1 MNEYIKGNVKKIIY
15 QNSENGYKIGVFKV
29 KEASSK
35 FEQLTNISVSFTGYF
50 HELNEIDTYNFYGN
64 IVNHPKYGEQF
75 NVELYDRAMPEE
87 KDSIV
92 EFLSSGTFKGIGE
105 KTAEKIVSFLGDEAL
120 KTIIENPNNLLLIPG
135 ITKKQIDVL
144 HNTLVIYESSYN
156 TILKLNEMGFITR
169 DSMLVYNKYKGNTT
183 NILETNLYKLIEDIK
198 DITFKKIDSI
208 ALKQDYD
215 RCDKRRVKASII
227 YAMEELCN
235 LLGHTYLTID
245 EIYKYTIMYLG
256 NNLKEEEFIES
267 LNELILDIKVIK
279 EEEKYYLR
287 SMWEAEDMIVKRIKF
302 LTLKDD
308 LEVKNLDKYIQEI
321 ESDKNITYN
330 EEQLSA
336 IKNSLIKNFLII
348 TGGPGTGKTTIVSSI
363 IDLYK
368 KANKLT
374 YESLLDEVMLL
385 APTGRA
391 SKRLTE
397 KTNLPASTIHSFLK
411 WNKDLDKF
419 AINEYNKS
427 DVKLV
432 IIDEASMVDVPL
444 FHSLLKGLRPDTKII
459 MVGDYNQLPSVG
471 PGQLLKDLIES
482 DLLNVINLKLLYRQG
497 HDSNIITLAHDINN
511 GNLDESVFT
520 SGDDL
525 EFIETEE
532 SVLKE
537 LGNIC
542 KKYKKEDYSDF
553 QILVPMYKGIN
564 GIDNLNK
571 YLQEIFNPK
580 TKSKKEI
587 IVGDTVYRE
596 NDKILQLVN
605 MPEER
610 IFNGDIG
617 IISRIDKKEI
627 VIDFDTNQVK
637 FTASNFNKFKHGYAI
652 SIHKSQGSE
661 FDTVIIP
668 VVKGYN
674 KMLYRKLYYTAVTR
688 TKNKLFVLGDINAL
702 KYASN
707 NNSQDIR
714 KTAIKEKIIRK
725 FGIN

>member
-1 MNEYIKGNVKKIIY
+1 MNDYIKGNVKKIIY
-15 QNSENGYKIGVFKV
+15 QNDNGYTVGVFKV
-29 KEASSK
+29 KESSSK
-35 FEQLTNISVSFTGYF
+35 YEHLVNISVSFTGYF

-105 KTAEKIVSFLGDEAL
+105 KTAEKIVSFLGKDAL
-120 KTIIENPNNLLLIPG
+120 KIIIDNPNNLLLIPG

-144 HNTLVIYESSYN
+144 HNTLVQYEASYN
-156 TILKLNEMGFITR
+156 TILKLNEMGFVTR
-169 DSMLVYNKYKGNTT
+169 DSMLVYNKYKANTT
-183 NILETNLYKLIEDIK
+183 NILEENLYRLIEDIK
-198 DITFKKIDSI
+198 EITFKKIDNI
-208 ALKQDYD
+208 ALKQNYE
-215 RCDKRRVKASII
+215 RTDKRRVKASII
-227 YAMEELCN
+227 YTMEELCN
-235 LLGHTYLTID
+235 VLGHSYLTIE
-245 EIYKYTIMYLG
+245 EIYKYTIVFLG
-256 NNLKEEEFIES
+256 NNIKEEEFIEC
-267 LNELILDIKVIK
+267 LNGLILDIKVIK
-279 EEEKYYLR
+279 EEEKYFLR
-287 SMWEAEDMIVKRIKF
+287 SMWEAEDNIVKRIKY
-302 LTLKDD
+302 LSQKED
-308 LEVKNLDKYIQEI
+308 LEIKNIDKYIKEI
-321 ESDKNITYN
+321 ENEKDIVYN
-330 EEQLSA
+330 EEQLLA
-336 IKNSLIKNFLII
+336 IKNSIIKNFLII

-368 KANKLT
+368 KVNKLT
-374 YESLLDEVMLL
+374 YEGLVDEVMLL

-397 KTNLPASTIHSFLK
+397 KTLLPASTIHSFLK

-419 AINEYNKS
+419 AVNEYNKS

-432 IIDEASMVDVPL
+432 IIDESSMVDVPL
-444 FHSLLKGLRPDTKII
+444 FHSLLKGLRLDTKII

-482 DLLNVINLKLLYRQG
+482 DILNVISLKMLYRQG
-497 HDSNIITLAHDINN
+497 NDSNIITLAHDINN
-511 GNLDESVFT
+511 GIVEENIFNI
-520 SGDDL
+520 GKDL
-525 EFIETEE
+525 EFIKTD
-532 SVLKE
+532 SSTLNDI
-537 LGNIC
+537 GRIC
-542 KKYKKEDYSDF
+542 KEYNKIDYRDF

-571 YLQEIFNPK
+571 YLQDIFNPK
-580 TKSKKEI
+580 SKNRKELV
-587 IVGDTVYRE
+587 VGDVTYRE

-627 VIDFDTNQVK
+627 IIDFDTNQVK

-661 FDTVIIP
+661 FDTVVIP
-668 VVKGYN
+668 VVAGYN

-688 TKNKLFVLGDINAL
+688 AKKKLIILGDINAL
-702 KYASN
+702 KHAST
-707 NNSQDIR
+707 NNSQDVR
-714 KTAIKEKIIRK
+714 KTTIKDKIIRK
-725 FGIN
+725 MSIN

>member
-1 MNEYIKGNVKKIIY
+1 MNDYIKGNVKKIIY
-15 QNSENGYKIGVFKV
+15 QNDNGYTVGVFKV
-29 KEASSK
+29 KEASAK
-35 FEQLTNISVSFTGYF
+35 YETFTNISISFTGYF

-75 NVELYDRAMPEE
+75 NVELYDKTMPEE

-92 EFLSSGTFKGIGE
+92 DFLSSGTFKGIGE
-105 KTAEKIVSFLGDEAL
+105 KTAEKVVSFLGDNAL
-120 KTIIENPNNLLLIPG
+120 KIIIENPNNLLLIPG

-144 HNTLVIYESSYN
+144 HNTLVQYEASYN

-169 DSMLVYNKYKGNTT
+169 DSMLVYNKYKGNTI
-183 NILETNLYKLIEDIK
+183 NVLEENLYKLIDDIK
-198 DITFKKIDSI
+198 EITFKKIDSI
-208 ALKQDYD
+208 ALKQEYE
-215 RCDKRRVKASII
+215 RNDKRRIKASII

-235 LLGHTYLTID
+235 ALGHSYLNIE
-245 EIYKYTIMYLG
+245 EIYKYTIVFLG
-256 NNLKEEEFIES
+256 NNIKEEEFIEA
-267 LNELILDIKVIK
+267 LNSLILDIRVIK
-279 EEEKYYLR
+279 EDDKYFLR
-287 SMWEAEDMIVKRIKF
+287 SMWEAEDNIIKRIKY
-302 LTLKDD
+302 LANKDD
-308 LEVKNLDKYIQEI
+308 IEIKNVDKYIKEI
-321 ESDKNITYN
+321 EIDKNILYN

-336 IKNSLIKNFLII
+336 IKNSILKNFLII

-368 KANKLT
+368 KVNKLT
-374 YESLLDEVMLL
+374 YESLIDEIMLL

-397 KTNLPASTIHSFLK
+397 KTLLPASTIHSFLK

-419 AINEYNKS
+419 AVNEYNKS

-444 FHSLLKGLRPDTKII
+444 FNSLLKGLRLDTRII

-482 DLLNVINLKLLYRQG
+482 EQLNVINLKMLYRQG
-497 HDSNIITLAHDINN
+497 NDSNIITLAHDINN
-511 GNLDESVFT
+511 GVIDDFVLNNGT
-520 SGDDL
+520 DL
-525 EFIETEE
+525 EFISTPNN
-532 SVLKE
+532 VLSKIGE
-537 LGNIC
+537 IC
-542 KKYKKEDYSDF
+542 QEYSKYDYREF

-580 TKSKKEI
+580 SKSKKEI
-587 IVGDTVYRE
+587 LVGDVIYRE
-596 NDKILQLVN
+596 HDKVLQLVN

-610 IFNGDIG
+610 IYNGDIG

-637 FTASNFNKFKHGYAI
+637 FTSSNFNKFKHGYAI

-668 VVKGYN
+668 VVQGYN

-688 TKNKLFVLGDINAL
+688 TKKKLILLGEKEAL
-702 KYASN
+702 KYASAN
-707 NNSQDIR
+707 NLQDVR
-714 KTAIKEKIIRK
+714 KTTIKEKLIRK
-725 FGIN
+725 MSIN

>member
-15 QNSENGYKIGVFKV
+15 QNSENGYKVGLFKV
-29 KEASSK
+29 KEASK
-35 FEQLTNISVSFTGYF
+35 MFEHFTNISISFTGYF

-75 NVELYDRAMPEE
+75 NVELYDRAIPEE
-87 KDSIV
+87 KDKVV

-105 KTAEKIVSFLGDEAL
+105 KTAEKIVSILGQDAL
-120 KTIIENPNNLLLIPG
+120 KTIIETPNNLLLIPG
-135 ITKKQIDVL
+135 ITKKQIETL
-144 HNTLVIYESSYN
+144 HNTLIQYESSYN

-169 DSMLVYNKYKGNTT
+169 DSMLIYNKYKGNTI
-183 NILETNLYKLIEDIK
+183 NILDENLYKLIEDIK

-235 LLGHTYLTID
+235 LLGHTYLTIE
-245 EIYKYTIMYLG
+245 EIYKYTIVFLG

-287 SMWEAEDMIVKRIKF
+287 SMWEAEDMIVKRIKY
-302 LTLKDD
+302 LALKDD
-308 LEVKNLDKYIQEI
+308 IFIKDLDKYIKEI
-321 ESDKNITYN
+321 EHDLDITYN
-330 EEQLSA
+330 EEQLIA
-336 IKNSLIKNFLII
+336 IKNSILKNFLII

-363 IDLYK
+363 IELYK

-374 YESLLDEVMLL
+374 YESLLEEVMLL

-397 KTNLPASTIHSFLK
+397 KTHLPASTIHSFLK

-419 AINEYNKS
+419 AVNEYNKS
-427 DVKLV
+427 DVKFV
-432 IIDEASMVDVPL
+432 IIDESSMVDVPL
-444 FHSLLKGLRPDTKII
+444 FHSLLKGLRTDTKIV

-482 DLLNVINLKLLYRQG
+482 DRLNIVSLKMLYRQG
-497 HDSNIITLAHDINN
+497 NDSNIITLAHDINN
-511 GNLDESVFT
+511 GVIDEETFD
-520 SGDDL
+520 SGNDL
-525 EFIETEE
+525 EFIEA
-532 SVLKE
+532 KE
-537 LGNIC
+537 NIVDELSKIC
-542 KKYKKEDYSDF
+542 TKYKKTDYSNF

-571 YLQEIFNPK
+571 CLQEIFNPK
-580 TKSKKEI
+580 SKNKKEI
-587 IVGDTVYRE
+587 QVGEVTYRE
-596 NDKILQLVN
+596 HDKILQLVN

-668 VVKGYN
+668 VVKAYN

-688 TKNKLFVLGDINAL
+688 SKKKLILLGDLESL
-702 KYASN
+702 KYASK